1 MVTQV
6 WLYALGQNSK
16 HILDNVNPVLIRKVP
31 KKNALLAKIANFES
45 VWLAICFFKKTPPT
59 PPIGD
64 FKNLGFQLILNI
76 AMIIKKKRLNAK
88 RKKYFK
94 LKVIQFR
101 RKRSLGF
108 Y

>member
-1 MVTQV
+1 MVG
-6 WLYALGQNSK
+6 LLGD
-16 HILDNVNPVLIRKVP
+16 L
-31 KKNALLAKIANFES
+31 
-45 VWLAICFFKKTPPT
+45 
-59 PPIGD
+59 
-64 FKNLGFQLILNI
+64 KNLGFQLILNI